1 MLFTCTADEL
11 GLTMATEFVS
21 ATGEKLTT
29 GVGAL
34 STDRSESRELMAS
47 DWFSAVTSIVS
58 NSRSISSSI
67 SVTLTVVG

>member
-1 MLFTCTADEL
+1 
-11 GLTMATEFVS
+11 MATEFVS
-21 ATGEKLTT
+21 VAGEKFTT

-58 NSRSISSSI
+58 NRRSIAFSI